1 MCKSAIKDTF
11 ANEVIDFE
19 NYLRATFD
27 SFKGIPNRLKSAMG
41 HSLFSGGKRLRPILA
56 LWTFESLADSSLPE
70 DRERILSVGVALEMI
85 HTYSLIHDDLPAM
98 DDDDLRRSRPTC
110 HIEFDEATAILAGDG
125 LQALAFEILS
135 DIPAHGAALVND
147 LAISAGPAGMVG
159 GQQLDLDNE
168 GQDLSDSL
176 IKEIH
181 SLKTAN
187 LIAVS
192 IAMGARLAGL
202 NSDKLDAVKSAGMLL
217 GLAFQAADDILD
229 VTSDSITLGK
239 TAGKDMQSEKPT
251 WVRYEGLA
259 MAEKRMMQYGSS
271 GQQQLASL
279 LPINDSSSKLLELVE
294 NLWERDR

>member
-1 MCKSAIKDTF
+1 MHKSVIKDTF
-11 ANEVIDFE
+11 ANEVIGFE
-19 NYLRATFD
+19 SYLLATYD
-27 SFKGIPNRLKSAMG
+27 SFQGIPNRLKSAMG

-56 LWTFESLADSSLPE
+56 LWTFESFADSSLLE
-70 DRERILSVGVALEMI
+70 DREKALSVGVALEMI

-135 DIPAHGAALVND
+135 DIPVLGAALVND

-229 VTSDSITLGK
+229 VTSDSTTLGK

-259 MAEKRMMQYGSS
+259 KAEMRMMQYGSS

-279 LPINDSSSKLLELVE
+279 LPINDSSSKLLELVK

>member
-1 MCKSAIKDTF
+1 MCKSIINDSF

-19 NYLRATFD
+19 NYLHVAFD
-27 SFKGIPNRLKSAMG
+27 SFQGIPNRLKSAMG

-56 LWTFESLADSSLPE
+56 LWTFESLAGRLLFDN
-70 DRERILSVGVALEMI
+70 REQIFSVGVALEMI

-125 LQALAFEILS
+125 LQALAFETLS
-135 DIPAHGAALVND
+135 DIPVHGAALVND
-147 LAISAGPAGMVG
+147 LANSAGPAGMVG

-168 GQDLSDSL
+168 GQHLSELL
-176 IKEIH
+176 IHKIH

-192 IAMGARLAGL
+192 ITMGARLAGI

-229 VTSDSITLGK
+229 VTSDSTTLGK
-239 TAGKDMQSEKPT
+239 TAGKDIQSEKPT

-259 MAEKRMMQYGSS
+259 KAEKRMMRYGRT

-279 LPINDSSSKLLELVE
+279 LPINDSSSKLLELVQ

>member
-1 MCKSAIKDTF
+1 MCKPAVMNTVAK
-11 ANEVIDFE
+11 EVTEFE
-19 NYLRATFD
+19 KQLQTTFD
-27 SFKGIPNRLKSAMG
+27 SFQGIPTRLKSAMG

-56 LWTFESLADSSLPE
+56 LWTFDSLADSHLV
-70 DRERILSVGVALEMI
+70 DNRKQAFLVGAALEMI

-98 DDDDLRRSRPTC
+98 DDDDMRRSRPTC
-110 HIEFDEATAILAGDG
+110 HIEYDEATAILAGDG

-135 DIPAHGAALVND
+135 GIPIHGAALVND

-168 GQDLSDSL
+168 GQDLSESL

-192 IAMGARLAGL
+192 IVMGARLAGL
-202 NSDKLDAVKSAGMLL
+202 KADRLNAVKSAGMLL

-229 VTSDSITLGK
+229 VTSDSSTLGK
-239 TAGKDMQSEKPT
+239 TAGKDIQSEKPT

-259 MAEKRMMQYGSS
+259 KAENRMLQYGDS
-271 GQQQLASL
+271 GQQLLASL
-279 LPINDSSSKLLELVE
+279 LPNNDSSSNLLELVL

>member
-11 ANEVIDFE
+11 AKEVIDFE
-19 NYLRATFD
+19 NYLHASFD
-27 SFKGIPNRLKSAMG
+27 SFQGIPNRLKAAMS

-56 LWTFESLADSSLPE
+56 LWTFESLADSSLLD
-70 DRERILSVGVALEMI
+70 DREHAFSVGVALEMI

-125 LQALAFEILS
+125 LQSMAFEILS
-135 DIPAHGAALVND
+135 TIPVHGASLVND
-147 LAISAGPAGMVG
+147 LATSAGPAGMVG

-168 GQDLSDSL
+168 GQHLSEPL

-187 LIAVS
+187 LIAAS

-202 NSDKLDAVKSAGMLL
+202 NSDKLGDVKSAGMLL

-229 VTSDSITLGK
+229 VTSDSTTLGK

-259 MAEKRMMQYGSS
+259 KAEKRMAQYGCS
-271 GQQQLASL
+271 GQQLLASL
-279 LPINDSSSKLLELVE
+279 LPINDSSSKLLELVQ

>member
-1 MCKSAIKDTF
+1 MCKSAMKNTF
-11 ANEVIDFE
+11 TIEVTEFE
-19 NYLRATFD
+19 RDLLVTFD
-27 SFKGIPNRLKSAMG
+27 SFQGIPNRLKSAMG
-41 HSLFSGGKRLRPILA
+41 HSLFGGGKRLRPILA
-56 LWTFESLADSSLPE
+56 LWTFDSLAENSHVDNRKQAVLA
-70 DRERILSVGVALEMI
+70 GVALEMI

-98 DDDDLRRSRPTC
+98 DDDNLRRSRPTC
-110 HIEFDEATAILAGDG
+110 HIEYDEATAILAGDG

-135 DIPAHGAALVND
+135 GIPAYGASLVND

-168 GQDLSDSL
+168 GQNLSESL

-192 IAMGARLAGL
+192 IAMGARLAGMQA
-202 NSDKLDAVKSAGMLL
+202 DKLDAVKSAGMLL

-229 VTSDSITLGK
+229 ITSDSSTLGK
-239 TAGKDMQSEKPT
+239 TTGKDIQSEKPT

-259 MAEKRMMQYGSS
+259 KAEKRMMQYGNS
-271 GQQQLASL
+271 GQQLLASL
-279 LPINDSSSKLLELVE
+279 LPNNDSSSNLLELVQ